1 MSYEAPSDFTK
12 IIELKAEQ
20 DKIRDILF
28 FQSIHGVSQSNPFGI
43 GGKNPAFGSKLGADS
58 WFPLE
63 ATITDVNEAL
73 VSTGIFDKL
82 NIQSIANVIVGP
94 IGTLILKT
102 IKNISDG
109 KIFSITPGVGRTV
122 EITPGGG
129 GGDDGKGIEVAS
141 TLTLTDK
148 DMVFMQYFKDTDKVK
163 IIAGGTTVT
172 GANKTL
178 SNLVSPVAFNQH
190 FIPNADNL
198 LDIASS
204 AKRIRDVFTHD
215 LRIGSLGAGVGGA
228 RQVYGTS
235 VGVRFNTPSALKFFW
250 DFNNLVKFD
259 MSSSSFTGPNIIL
272 SDTLTINN
280 SSGDPTANGQL
291 RRNVND
297 LKVQTGGVVKNFT
310 QMAELDKVQNWT
322 AIQTFIASITN
333 INSATINIGDAVT
346 DKVNFTARVGT
357 DFDPFTDNANDLG
370 GDAQRWQNLFL
381 ARSIDLKEGFAVG
394 FAPTGQTDRAILF
407 SRPDGSGKTQLRV
420 KFQTGTSVLIA
431 IEP

>member
-1 MSYEAPSDFTK
+1 MVGAAGAQSGGISNSPAAAGNFLRKEGDFM
-12 IIELKAEQ
+12 IGGFGLHP
-20 DKIRDILF
+20 ILVTVDA
-28 FQSIHGVSQSNPFGI
+28 GVIDARLAAVVGGVAQSNFSSRLIVNGE
-43 GGKNPAFGSKLGADS
+43 GGVDDDVDQILSEKLPGMMMVIQG
-58 WFPLE
+58 
-63 ATITDVNEAL
+63 ITD
-73 VSTGIFDKL
+73 
-82 NIQSIANVIVGP
+82 Q
-94 IGTLILKT
+94 TLT
-102 IKNISDG
+102 IKNLA
-109 KIFSITPGVGRTV
+109 K
-122 EITPGGG
+122 G
-129 GGDDGKGIEVAS
+129 GGDEDIRTPDGLDFLVVGEQN
-141 TLTLTDK
+141 LTLIYDAINNEWA
-148 DMVFMQYFKDTDKVK
+148 FMDGA
-163 IIAGGTTVT
+163 IADV

-190 FIPNADNL
+190 FTPNADNI

-235 VGVRFNTPSALKFFW
+235 SGVRFNTPSALKFFW

-272 SDTLTINN
+272 SDTLTIND
-280 SSGDPTANGQL
+280 SSGDPIANGQL

-333 INSATINIGDAVT
+333 INSAIINIGDAVT

-357 DFDPFTDNANDLG
+357 DFDPFADNANDLG
-370 GDAQRWQNLFL
+370 GASQRWQDLFL
-381 ARSIDLKEGFAVG
+381 GRTIDLEEGFGVG
-394 FAPTGQTDRAILF
+394 IAPTGATNRALIF
-407 SRPDGSGKTQLRV
+407 VRPDGAGKTQLRV